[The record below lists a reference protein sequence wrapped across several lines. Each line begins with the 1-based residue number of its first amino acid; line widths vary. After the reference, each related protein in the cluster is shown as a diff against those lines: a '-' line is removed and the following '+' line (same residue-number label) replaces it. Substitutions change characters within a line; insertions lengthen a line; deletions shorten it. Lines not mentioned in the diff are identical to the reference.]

1 MKPCYAWHRDRRRET
16 KMKIKRE
23 SQFTLALM
31 AVSFA
36 AAVYALTKWDF
47 KTALVPVLCG
57 AAIFILC
64 FFQLMKELKG
74 GETKSTQIMDSGFDK
89 DKSTER
95 ENLLS
100 AVKYFGILGALY
112 ISIYIIGIYPS
123 IGLFVLLYLLASRE
137 VSAAKSI
144 IVAAVVVGVVY
155 IIINEV
161 AQEALPDPLLYRLVG

>member
-1 MKPCYAWHRDRRRET
+1 
-16 KMKIKRE
+16 MKINRE
-23 SQFTLALM
+23 SHFTIALM

-36 AAVYALTKWDF
+36 AGVYAFMKWDF

-57 AAIFILC
+57 GAIFILC
-64 FFQLMKELKG
+64 LFQLIKELKG
-74 GETKSTQIMDSGFDK
+74 GETKSSQIMDSGFDK

-95 ENLLS
+95 ENLLG
-100 AVKYFGILGALY
+100 AIKYFGILGGLY

-144 IVAAVVVGVVY
+144 VVAAVIVGVY

-161 AQEALPDPLLYRLVG
+161 AQEALPDPLLYRLLS